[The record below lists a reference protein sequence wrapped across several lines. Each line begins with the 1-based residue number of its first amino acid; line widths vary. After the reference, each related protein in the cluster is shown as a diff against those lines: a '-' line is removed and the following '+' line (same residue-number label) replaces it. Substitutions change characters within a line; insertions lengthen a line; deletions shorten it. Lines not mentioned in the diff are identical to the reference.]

1 MIEIAERREQPYV
14 EDFAR
19 SESKLPAGGV
29 KAIAELRRAAMQRFD
44 ELGFPSRR
52 DENWLLTNLDPI
64 TKIAYE
70 RPSAEVGADLSP
82 EDLHRIG
89 LIDLSP
95 TRIVFLNGRHAPR
108 LSSTASLP
116 SGSWIA
122 SLAEALNDMPDLVE
136 AALGRHADFQRHPFT
151 ALNTALWNDGAFI
164 HIGRGTTLEEPIH
177 LVFIST
183 NAGEPTVTYPRV
195 LITAESN
202 AGASIV
208 ESYLG
213 RGNETYFTNAVTE
226 IIAGENAVV
235 GHYKLIRESAK
246 AFHIGTTQVHQAR
259 DSNVTTTSLSLGG
272 LRVRN
277 DLNLILD
284 GEGAECSLSGLYI
297 VGGRQH
303 IDNHTS
309 IEHAKPHCT
318 SRELYKGVLDGR
330 SRAVFNGKITVRP
343 DAQKTDAQQANRNL
357 LLSSDSLVSTKPD
370 LEIFA
375 NDVKCRHGAT
385 IGQIDEDALFYARS
399 RGIDRED
406 AERMLIYA
414 FASEMIDPID
424 IPPLR
429 DSLAELL
436 LSRLGSGG

>member
-1 MIEIAERREQPYV
+1 MIEIAERRELPYV

-19 SESKLPAGGV
+19 SESELPTGGV
-29 KAIAELRRAAMQRFD
+29 KAIADLRRAAMKRFD
-44 ELGFPSRR
+44 ELGFPGRR

-64 TKIAYE
+64 TKIGYE
-70 RPSAEVGADLSP
+70 RPSPEIGADLTLK
-82 EDLHRIG
+82 DLHGIG

-95 TRIVFLNGRHAPR
+95 TRIVFVNGRHAPK
-108 LSSTASLP
+108 LSSTAALP
-116 SGSWIA
+116 PGSWIG
-122 SLAEALNDMPDLVE
+122 SLADALRDMPDLVE

-151 ALNTALWNDGAFI
+151 ALNTALWNDGAFV
-164 HIGRGTTLEEPIH
+164 HVGPGTTLNEPVH
-177 LVFIST
+177 LVFVST

-213 RGNETYFTNAVTE
+213 VANQTYLTNAVTE
-226 IIAGENAVV
+226 LIAGENTVV
-235 GHYKLIRESAK
+235 SHYKLLQESAK

-259 DSNVTTTSLSLGG
+259 DSTVTTTSLSLGG

-277 DLNLILD
+277 DLNHILD
-284 GEGAECSLSGLYI
+284 GEGAECSLNGLYA

-303 IDNHTS
+303 VDNHTS
-309 IEHAKPHCT
+309 IDHAKPHCT

-330 SRAVFNGKITVRP
+330 SRAIFNGKITVRP

-357 LLSSDSLVSTKPD
+357 LLSSGSLVSTKPD

-385 IGQIDEDALFYARS
+385 IGQIDKDALFYARS

-414 FASEMIDPID
+414 FASEMIDPIG
-424 IPPLR
+424 ITPLR
-429 DSLAELL
+429 EGLAELL
-436 LSRLGSGG
+436 MSRLGSGG